1 MERVAR
7 VDVSCVF
14 FSVHR
19 PRPPH
24 CDRHYCDRRHCDRHY
39 CDRPPV
45 PDTVEVALPVPE
57 FDQDA
62 LLADVSGWPLN
73 GVVQEADRVLVYV
86 PASAWTDDRRR
97 SLEAWLEQ
105 NGYEPAV
112 DLRIVPPQNWN
123 AVWEAS
129 IEPVSVGPF
138 LVVPSWADPP
148 REGED
153 AILLE
158 IDPKM
163 SFGTGHH
170 ATTRLALQHV
180 ARAVEPGD
188 RLLDVGTGTGIL
200 SIAACRLGA
209 ASALALDIDARAVE
223 NARENVARNGAEACV
238 EVRHGVLAEVDADG
252 FDGVVVNI
260 TIDVLLDLLP
270 ELPPRLRPG
279 ARLIVSGLFSHDRS
293 RLIDAAVEHGFSL
306 QAENTEGG
314 WWGGRFVR

>member
-1 MERVAR
+1 VA
-7 VDVSCVF
+7 
-14 FSVHR
+14 
-19 PRPPH
+19 
-24 CDRHYCDRRHCDRHY
+24 
-39 CDRPPV
+39 
-45 PDTVEVALPVPE
+45 DTVEVALPVPG

-86 PASAWTDDRRR
+86 PASDWTDDRRR
-97 SLEAWLEQ
+97 SLEAWLER

-138 LVVPSWADPP
+138 LIVPSWADPP
-148 REGED
+148 RGSED
-153 AILLE
+153 AIVLE

-180 ARAVEPGD
+180 ADAVEPGD
-188 RLLDVGTGTGIL
+188 RVLDVGAGTGVL

-209 ASALALDIDARAVE
+209 ASALAVEIDERAVA
-223 NARENVARNGAEACV
+223 NARENVARNGVDDCV
-238 EVRHGVLAEVDADG
+238 DVRHGVLADIDASG
-252 FDGVVVNI
+252 FDVVAANI

-270 ELPPRLRPG
+270 DLPRRLRSG

-293 RLIDAAVEHGFSL
+293 RLVDAAAEHGFSL
-306 QAENTEGG
+306 QTEHTEDG
-314 WWGGRFVR
+314 WWGGRFAHLP

>member
-1 MERVAR
+1 MSRASSSLTVSQTVA
-7 VDVSCVF
+7 
-14 FSVHR
+14 
-19 PRPPH
+19 
-24 CDRHYCDRRHCDRHY
+24 
-39 CDRPPV
+39 
-45 PDTVEVALPVPE
+45 DTVEVALPVPE

-62 LLADVSGWPLN
+62 LLADVSDWPLN

-86 PASAWTDDRRR
+86 PASDWTDDRRH
-97 SLEAWLEQ
+97 SLETWLER

-138 LVVPSWADPP
+138 LIVPSWADPP
-148 REGED
+148 RGSED
-153 AILLE
+153 AIVLE

-180 ARAVEPGD
+180 ADAVEPGD
-188 RLLDVGTGTGIL
+188 RVLDVGAGTGIL
-200 SIAACRLGA
+200 SVAACRLGA
-209 ASALALDIDARAVE
+209 ASALAVEIDERAVE
-223 NARENVARNGAEACV
+223 NARENVARNEVDECV
-238 EVRHGVLAEVDADG
+238 EVRHGVLAEVDASE
-252 FDGVVVNI
+252 FDVVAANI

-270 ELPPRLRPG
+270 DLPPRLRPG

-293 RLIDAAVEHGFSL
+293 RLVDAAAEHGISL
-306 QAENTEGG
+306 QAQHTEDG
-314 WWGGRFVR
+314 WWGGRFVHSP

>member
-1 MERVAR
+1 VA
-7 VDVSCVF
+7 
-14 FSVHR
+14 
-19 PRPPH
+19 
-24 CDRHYCDRRHCDRHY
+24 
-39 CDRPPV
+39 
-45 PDTVEVALPVPE
+45 DTVEVALSVPE

-62 LLADVSGWPLN
+62 LLADVSDWPLN

-86 PASAWTDDRRR
+86 PASDWTDDRRH
-97 SLEAWLEQ
+97 SLETWLER

-138 LVVPSWADPP
+138 LIVPSWADPP
-148 REGED
+148 RGSED
-153 AILLE
+153 AIVLE

-180 ARAVEPGD
+180 ADAVEPGD
-188 RLLDVGTGTGIL
+188 RVLDVGAGTGIL
-200 SIAACRLGA
+200 SVAACRLGA
-209 ASALALDIDARAVE
+209 ASALAVEIDERAVE
-223 NARENVARNGAEACV
+223 NARENVARNEVDECV
-238 EVRHGVLAEVDADG
+238 EVRHGVLAEVDASE
-252 FDGVVVNI
+252 FDVVAANI

-270 ELPPRLRPG
+270 DLPPRLRPG

-293 RLIDAAVEHGFSL
+293 RLVDAAAEHGISL
-306 QAENTEGG
+306 QAQHTEDG
-314 WWGGRFVR
+314 WWGGRFVHSP

>member
-1 MERVAR
+1 VTVA
-7 VDVSCVF
+7 
-14 FSVHR
+14 
-19 PRPPH
+19 
-24 CDRHYCDRRHCDRHY
+24 
-39 CDRPPV
+39 
-45 PDTVEVALPVPE
+45 DTVEVALPVPE

-62 LLADVSGWPLN
+62 LLADVSDWPLN

-86 PASAWTDDRRR
+86 PASDWTDDRRR
-97 SLEAWLEQ
+97 SLEAWLER

-138 LVVPSWADPP
+138 LIVPSWADPP
-148 REGED
+148 RGRED
-153 AILLE
+153 AIVLE

-180 ARAVEPGD
+180 ADVVEPGD
-188 RLLDVGTGTGIL
+188 RVLDVGAGTGIL
-200 SIAACRLGA
+200 SVAACRLGA
-209 ASALALDIDARAVE
+209 ASALAVEIDERAVE
-223 NARENVARNGAEACV
+223 NARENVARNEVDECV
-238 EVRHGVLAEVDADG
+238 EVRHGVLAEVDASE
-252 FDGVVVNI
+252 FDVVAANI

-270 ELPPRLRPG
+270 DLPPRLRPG

-293 RLIDAAVEHGFSL
+293 RLVDAAAEHGFSL
-306 QAENTEGG
+306 QAEHTEDG
-314 WWGGRFVR
+314 WWGGRFVHSP

>member
-1 MERVAR
+1 MSRPSSSLTVSQTVA
-7 VDVSCVF
+7 
-14 FSVHR
+14 
-19 PRPPH
+19 
-24 CDRHYCDRRHCDRHY
+24 
-39 CDRPPV
+39 
-45 PDTVEVALPVPE
+45 DTVEVALPVPE

-86 PASAWTDDRRR
+86 PASAWTNDRRR
-97 SLEAWLEQ
+97 SLEAWLER
-105 NGYEPAV
+105 NGYDPAI
-112 DLRIVPPQNWN
+112 DHRIVPPQNWN

-138 LVVPSWADPP
+138 LIVPSWADPP
-148 REGED
+148 RGRED

-180 ARAVEPGD
+180 ADAVEPGD
-188 RLLDVGTGTGIL
+188 RVLDVGAGTGIL

-209 ASALALDIDARAVE
+209 ASALAVEIDERAVE
-223 NARENVARNGAEACV
+223 NARENVARNEVDECV
-238 EVRHGVLAEVDADG
+238 EVRHGVLAEVDASG
-252 FDGVVVNI
+252 FDVVAANI

-270 ELPPRLRPG
+270 DLPPRLCPG

-293 RLIDAAVEHGFSL
+293 RLVDAAAEHGFSL
-306 QAENTEGG
+306 QAEDTEDG
-314 WWGGRFVR
+314 WWGGRFVHPS